1 MDLLPLLRD
10 RYSVRAFSDRPI
22 EPETLDRVL
31 SVAGISPTARNKQPQ
46 RLYVL
51 ESDEARAKI
60 AELSPC
66 TFGAP
71 VVLMMCFDRS
81 EASPTARNKQPQRLY
96 VLESDEARAK
106 IAELSPCTFGAPVVL
121 MMCFDRSEAS
131 DSKLNPGYDF
141 GEMDASIC
149 LNQVMLAAWA
159 EGLGSCWVG
168 MFSQEEVRV
177 AFDLPESYHVAALMP
192 LGYPAEDAHPGPMHE
207 KSRPLG
213 ELVTRL

>member
-1 MDLLPLLRD
+1 MDLLSLLRD

-81 EASPTARNKQPQRLY
+81 EAS
-96 VLESDEARAK
+96 
-106 IAELSPCTFGAPVVL
+106 
-121 MMCFDRSEAS
+121 

-149 LNQVMLAAWA
+149 LDQVMLAAWA

>member
-10 RYSVRAFSDRPI
+10 RYSVRAFSDRPV
-22 EPETLDRVL
+22 EPEKLDRVL
-31 SVAGISPTARNKQPQ
+31 SVAAISPTARNLQPQ

-51 ESDEARAKI
+51 QGDEARAKI

-81 EASPTARNKQPQRLY
+81 A
-96 VLESDEARAK
+96 
-106 IAELSPCTFGAPVVL
+106 
-121 MMCFDRSEAS
+121 AS

-149 LNQVMLAAWA
+149 LDEVMLAAAA
-159 EGLGSCWVG
+159 EGLGTCWVG
-168 MFSQEEVRV
+168 MFSQEDVRK
-177 AFDLPESYHVAALMP
+177 AFALPDTYHVAALMP
-192 LGYPAEDAHPGPMHE
+192 LGYPAEGAHPGPMHE
-207 KSRPLG
+207 KSRPLD

>member
-10 RYSVRAFSDRPI
+10 RFSVRAYSDRPV
-22 EPETLDRVL
+22 EADKLDRVL

-51 ESDEARAKI
+51 QSEEALAKI
-60 AELSPC
+60 ARLSPC

-81 EASPTARNKQPQRLY
+81 Q
-96 VLESDEARAK
+96 
-106 IAELSPCTFGAPVVL
+106 
-121 MMCFDRSEAS
+121 AS

-149 LNQVMLAAWA
+149 LDEIMLAAAA
-159 EGLGSCWVG
+159 EGLGTCWVG
-168 MFSQEEVRV
+168 MFSQEEVRE
-177 AFDLPESYHVAALMP
+177 AFELPETYHVAALMP
-192 LGYPAEDAHPGPMHE
+192 LGYPAEDAKPGPMHDR
-207 KSRPLG
+207 SLPLD